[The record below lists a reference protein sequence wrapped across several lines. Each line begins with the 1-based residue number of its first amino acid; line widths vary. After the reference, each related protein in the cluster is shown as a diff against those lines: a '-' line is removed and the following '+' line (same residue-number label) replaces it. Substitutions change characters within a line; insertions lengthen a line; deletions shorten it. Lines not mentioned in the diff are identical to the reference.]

1 MLWHVSCILSCGFV
15 IHILFANEVVHTL
28 GDFMKRILIVDDEPF
43 NLDLLSQIL
52 EEDYEVIEANNGRK
66 GLEAARAEKPDL
78 ILLDMLM
85 PEMNGWEVAAAVR
98 ASEGIEHVPIIAVT
112 AQAMSGDE
120 TRALEAGCNAYLTKP
135 IDDELLLDT
144 IEGLIGK

>member
-1 MLWHVSCILSCGFV
+1 MKFMYEAIYAIFIPEV
-15 IHILFANEVVHTL
+15 I
-28 GDFMKRILIVDDEPF
+28 MKRILIVDDEPF

-66 GLEAARAEKPDL
+66 GLETALAEKPDL

-98 ASEGIEHVPIIAVT
+98 ASEAIADVPIIAVT
-112 AQAMSGDE
+112 AQAMAGDE
-120 TRALEAGCNAYLTKP
+120 ARAMDAGCHAYLTKP
-135 IDDELLLDT
+135 IDDDVLLEKIAELLG
-144 IEGLIGK
+144 EA